1 MLSGS
6 WATLTSRQFS
16 GCLQCDKLVFRGH
29 VRGVAWL
36 ATLKT
41 TFSLGTLAFG
51 QNNCHCWAQLQGPWA
66 NIPQGLPVN
75 SSHGEIV
82 SRQLYHT
89 SQFVTVNSSQP
100 HGQFVAPVRSS
111 HRSNRHTGQ
120 FDTWPTCHMTNVNSL
135 QCYSVMVWQ
144 PWFTCAQELGL
155 CQHLCSSLC
164 LATLIEG
171 HLGYIL
177 LYVHNPFYLKNQH
190 ICHLSKIIN
199 NWITHT
205 HRTDIYDTHTFNGT

>member
-51 QNNCHCWAQLQGPWA
+51 QNNCHCWAQLQGPGA

-100 HGQFVAPVRSS
+100 HGQFVAPVKSSHQSIWHMANLSHDQCQLITVLQCDGLTAMVHLCTRARAMPAFMFQPVPGHPHWRSS
-111 HRSNRHTGQ
+111 WLY
-120 FDTWPTCHMTNVNSL
+120 FAL
-135 QCYSVMVWQ
+135 
-144 PWFTCAQELGL
+144 CAQSILFKEPAYL
-155 CQHLCSSLC
+155 SL
-164 LATLIEG
+164 
-171 HLGYIL
+171 
-177 LYVHNPFYLKNQH
+177 VKNN
-190 ICHLSKIIN
+190 K
-199 NWITHT
+199 
-205 HRTDIYDTHTFNGT
+205 